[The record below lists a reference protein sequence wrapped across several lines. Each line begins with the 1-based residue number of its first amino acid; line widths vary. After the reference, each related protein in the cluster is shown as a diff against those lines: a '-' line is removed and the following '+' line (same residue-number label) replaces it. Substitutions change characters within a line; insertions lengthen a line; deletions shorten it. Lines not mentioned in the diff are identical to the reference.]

1 LIILIFHSATET
13 RIWIANVLQNEAGI
27 FHVTHSC
34 LSTTKHTDST
44 LFYLKCCA
52 NYLSKAVPIRWCYGI
67 WVEIY
72 QHTLICF
79 ANPCH
84 SHLHS
89 TTACPFSTTTT
100 MMYHFVLLVLPPA
113 AVSLPDPCH
122 STTHL
127 LPHLSAAGLSAPLPV
142 PVVLAPDLSSI
153 FPRSPRF
160 ACRSFQDTSDPVSEL
175 FWKKKHYFGNQ
186 GTPIWNIHST
196 SMKLL
201 PPKGGEGNTFT
212 NTRYSS

>member
-89 TTACPFSTTTT
+89 TT
-100 MMYHFVLLVLPPA
+100 
-113 AVSLPDPCH
+113 
-122 STTHL
+122 
-127 LPHLSAAGLSAPLPV
+127 SAPLLPAPV
-142 PVVLAPDLSSI
+142 LVRISVVSFLDLLASLVD
-153 FPRSPRF
+153 RSKILPIRF
-160 ACRSFQDTSDPVSEL
+160 RSFSGKRNTTLEIKEPQSET
-175 FWKKKHYFGNQ
+175 FI
-186 GTPIWNIHST
+186 PPAWNYYHLKVEKEIHSPT
-196 SMKLL
+196 QDIVANAESIVS
-201 PPKGGEGNTFT
+201 
-212 NTRYSS
+212 YSFQSWDISYQQPCTIDWEASKSKEIFIQHQR